1 MASTYADLREKLGN
15 SCRLRNA
22 GLHSDREN
30 PKLETISNRK
40 HRSSLGRKRNVV
52 DDIEVAKLIRAGIK
66 QFQLFDE
73 EECQKIEEKINE
85 VVRIGDDDVYKDHTV
100 DRAPLRNKYFF
111 GEGYTYGAQLAKR
124 GPGQERLYAKGEVD
138 PIPDWIYEMV
148 VAKLVEKK
156 IILDGFVNSAVIN
169 DYKPG
174 GCIVSHVDPIH
185 IFDRPIVSVSFLSD
199 SALSFGC
206 KFSFRPIRVTKPIVC
221 VPMSR
226 GCVTIL
232 SDYAA
237 DQVTH
242 CIRPQD
248 VRARRAV
255 IILRRVYSDAPRLE
269 PSFPSSSSRGRKRLR
284 QEDNHPRGSSYH
296 RFHSHSRD
304 DSPDPK
310 IKMKSSVHVVE
321 GSVASK
327 TDKEKE
333 KERAKKRY
341 TSLSSSSSEKLEPAN
356 IPKAQREREEGELSE
371 GEGKE
376 KPKRNINKEVKVE
389 QDVVPKKKIKINRP
403 KLLS

>member
-15 SCRLRNA
+15 SCRVRHV
-22 GLHSDREN
+22 GLHSDREIPN
-30 PKLETISNRK
+30 FSKSKRK
-40 HRSSLGRKRNVV
+40 NTSKSPRPRPSFGRKQNVEENV
-52 DDIEVAKLIRAGIK
+52 EVAKLIRSGIK
-66 QFQLFDE
+66 QFQLFSE
-73 EECQKIEEKINE
+73 EECKQIEDKINE

-138 PIPDWIYEMV
+138 PIPKWIHDMV
-148 VAKLVEKK
+148 VAKLVAKN
-156 IILDGFVNSAVIN
+156 IIVDGFVNSAVIN

-206 KFSFRPIRVTKPIVC
+206 KFSFKPIRVTKPIVC
-221 VPMSR
+221 LPMTR

-248 VRARRAV
+248 IRARRAV
-255 IILRRVYSDAPRLE
+255 IILRRVYPDAPRLE
-269 PSFPSSSSRGRKRLR
+269 PSYLNPQGDSHKKWHKPDNHSRGDTTDARL
-284 QEDNHPRGSSYH
+284 
-296 RFHSHSRD
+296 
-304 DSPDPK
+304 K
-310 IKMKSSVHVVE
+310 VKSSVHVVE
-321 GSVASK
+321 GSGSNSTK
-327 TDKEKE
+327 TNKDRIP
-333 KERAKKRY
+333 KERGRKRHA
-341 TSLSSSSSEKLEPAN
+341 SLLSSTSEKVANDLEE
-356 IPKAQREREEGELSE
+356 KEEGEISE
-371 GEGKE
+371 GEGRKT
-376 KPKRNINKEVKVE
+376 KE
-389 QDVVPKKKIKINRP
+389 QDARDSRPEVVVVPKKKIKINRP